1 MPQQERS
8 HNLLKMLKYLRS
20 LELESKPGATTAGL
34 KAHTRNE
41 VTQLGATDKTI
52 ENYIETLKSAVLID
66 YKHPYWRITQAG
78 KDFLERH
85 GE

>member
-20 LELESKPGATTAGL
+20 LKLEGKSGASTGGL

-41 VTQLGATDKTI
+41 ITELGATDKTI
-52 ENYIETLKSAVLID
+52 ENYIETLKNAGLID
-66 YKHPYWRITQAG
+66 YSHPYWRITKAG
-78 KDFLERH
+78 EDFLERH